1 MSSNSNNGVKCFH
14 APSINLPSVVE
25 DFEPT
30 LAMFVLESQLQILTD
45 AEISAAHGLIMLLRN
60 QDLHAIVRIHYIL
73 YSCIQYSYQTP
84 HFVVHGKHYY
94 IGDKIKTKANDNKYH
109 ITHITNIANDGK
121 VTVKR
126 SQTTSTVAN
135 HRSNKL
141 YISRGKYMTRFKSL

>member
-45 AEISAAHGLIMLLRN
+45 AEISAAHGLIML
-60 QDLHAIVRIHYIL
+60 
-73 YSCIQYSYQTP
+73 YQTP